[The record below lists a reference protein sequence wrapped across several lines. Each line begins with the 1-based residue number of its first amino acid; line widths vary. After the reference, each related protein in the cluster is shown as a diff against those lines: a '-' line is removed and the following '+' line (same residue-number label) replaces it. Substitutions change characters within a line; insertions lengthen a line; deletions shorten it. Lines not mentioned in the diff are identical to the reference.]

1 MASSFWRFIWVI
13 PALTYLVFY
22 VKFISDYWKKPVH
35 MGTGDILFT
44 ILWSFTTYA
53 LFWVTLQMIIQ
64 THEGISAMEDT
75 KRITMQLEMQKE
87 RYENCWK
94 ILRAPDGSAM
104 TGGTT

>member
-1 MASSFWRFIWVI
+1 MYKRQ
-13 PALTYLVFY
+13 
-22 VKFISDYWKKPVH
+22 
-35 MGTGDILFT
+35 GDILFT

-87 RYENCWK
+87 RYEKLLEN
-94 ILRAPDGSAM
+94 IESTRRLRHDWRHHLM
-104 TGGTT
+104 RCV